1 MVQVNI
7 NLRTAVKGFLLWEE
21 NMCIGSNVQ
30 PIGSEKELLFNRM
43 LPMASCLTRS
53 CRFSVCTSSF
63 SILHQNTHTHTH
75 ATPPHTQPPTSVL
88 RQEHITWWPLQVT
101 DGNLTALLTVNWVL
115 IKPKHMWEMLIIHCR
130 LEESNLENT
139 VTMHVHRWFIITFPC
154 CDKITIIGI
163 ADEKCEAGWT
173 VWCIPGCKDPGAP
186 SLSKINMDK
195 DSANSDPAVLKQTLA
210 KLSMASSSCLF
221 AMKK

>member
-7 NLRTAVKGFLLWEE
+7 NLRTVVKGF
-21 NMCIGSNVQ
+21 CC
-30 PIGSEKELLFNRM
+30 EKKICALALMYSPLGARKNSYLIECFRRLHASLVPVVSLSVPHLFQ
-43 LPMASCLTRS
+43 
-53 CRFSVCTSSF
+53 SF
-63 SILHQNTHTHTH
+63 IITHT
-75 ATPPHTQPPTSVL
+75 PTSVL
-88 RQEHITWWPLQVT
+88 RQEHITGWPLQVT

-139 VTMHVHRWFIITFPC
+139 VTMHVHRWFIITFPW

-163 ADEKCEAGWT
+163 ADEKREAGWT

-210 KLSMASSSCLF
+210 KLSKGSSSCLY